1 MPRQFDLIVFDWDGT
16 LADSAGLIA
25 SCIQQACIDIDAPVP
40 SDQQARYVIGLGL
53 GDALTYLVP
62 DLPQSEYVRL
72 AERYRT
78 HYFAGDAQIPLFEG
92 AKAAL
97 HDLRAEGFRLA
108 VATGKTRRGLDRAM
122 HNLGVADCF
131 DATRCADETASKPDP
146 LMLHELFAELGIGAP
161 RSLMVGDT
169 THDLDMA
176 RAAGVAGVAV
186 TYGAHPAPQLAAA
199 EPLACIDRFDEL
211 HSWLKLNA

>member
-1 MPRQFDLIVFDWDGT
+1 
-16 LADSAGLIA
+16 
-25 SCIQQACIDIDAPVP
+25 
-40 SDQQARYVIGLGL
+40 
-53 GDALTYLVP
+53 
-62 DLPQSEYVRL
+62 
-72 AERYRT
+72 
-78 HYFAGDAQIPLFEG
+78 
-92 AKAAL
+92 
-97 HDLRAEGFRLA
+97 
-108 VATGKTRRGLDRAM
+108 M

-176 RAAGVAGVAV
+176 RAAGVSGVAV